1 MSCAIGQFGS
11 SKLCNSIPSP
21 TDGIKVTP
29 AELAELAPVGCSEV
43 DSSMCKLSSN

>member
-1 MSCAIGQFGS
+1 MSCVTGQFGS

-21 TDGIKVTP
+21 TGIKVTP
-29 AELAELAPVGCSEV
+29 AELAELVPVGCSEV